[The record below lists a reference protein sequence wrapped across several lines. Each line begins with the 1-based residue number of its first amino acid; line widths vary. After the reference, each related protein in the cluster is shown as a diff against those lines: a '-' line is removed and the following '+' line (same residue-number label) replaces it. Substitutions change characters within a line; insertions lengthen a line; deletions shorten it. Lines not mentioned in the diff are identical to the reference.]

1 MSRSGITILWCAVLA
16 ALFCFAAGCKKMH
29 QRTTPDLVSFTACSD
44 LELRLKDN
52 LRQEMRA
59 SLLSYT
65 DAMLYAPETGGMP
78 PGGPRSDSAF
88 DNGNGPAEGVD
99 YSGTNNQEPGVD
111 EADFTKTDGHSLFV
125 LDNNTFMMLA
135 IPAFGS
141 IDGGTATRIEGSAL
155 EMLIHKQSPGGRADR
170 AIVFSS
176 LYPYALP
183 AAHPLHPF
191 IETAPGPA
199 ANDSSRLYRTSV
211 LTKITV
217 LDLQGADAPQVS
229 REFYVEGAY
238 QTARLIESFVHM
250 ASYAWMDVPGL
261 VYWPDLPDM
270 YYSITS
276 PALRRLIWNQAAARA
291 IAENEALINRLTLQ
305 DLVPRRYELAGS
317 TLIEHDSA
325 AESCGNFSIAEDGVS
340 RGYTSILS
348 LDLLAETMQ
357 PDDRHIVSN
366 WSTVYAS
373 DDTLLLAEPSNASWW
388 YTADS
393 AFEEATNIHKYIL
406 DNGTSLYAGSGRVD
420 GTVGSQFCLSEYE
433 GAVRVAA
440 TTNAWG
446 RWWSQTPAEPENHV
460 YVLTPADNGSLSIT
474 GHLGGIAPGESIW
487 AARFIG
493 AKGYLVTFRNT
504 DPLWTIDLSNPSEPA
519 VIGEIQVPGVSTY
532 IHPISDD
539 RLLTI
544 GYGGDENGLD
554 GSIMVSLFDVSDFS
568 NPLMVDNLTLFVN
581 QSDNGSSTWGYSE
594 AAYEHKAFQYWEPE
608 QLLAVPLSASTSSWD
623 VSGNWSYSYI
633 SKLVLIKVDP
643 AAGFTIHG
651 TVDHSNYYNSDTDC
665 YWSSQDIRRS
675 IFMGEYIYALSDRAV
690 TVNLTDNM
698 TETDAIEL
706 PGTCY
711 EGIVYRDIE

>member
-1 MSRSGITILWCAVLA
+1 MSRSCMTILWCAVLA
-16 ALFCFAAGCKKMH
+16 ALFCYAAGCKKMH
-29 QRTTPDLVSFTACSD
+29 QRTAPDLVSFTACSD
-44 LELRLKDN
+44 LERRLKDN
-52 LRQEMRA
+52 LRQEMRS

-78 PGGPRSDSAF
+78 PDGPGADSPFDGGK
-88 DNGNGPAEGVD
+88 GPAEGAD

-111 EADFTKTDGHSLFV
+111 EADSTKTDGRTLFV

-135 IPAFGS
+135 IPAYGS
-141 IDGGTATRIEGSAL
+141 IDGGAAARIEGSAL
-155 EMLIHKQSPGGRADR
+155 EMLIHKESPGGRADR
-170 AIVFSS
+170 AIVFST
-176 LYPYALP
+176 LYPGALP
-183 AAHPLHPF
+183 ATHPLYPV
-191 IETAPGPA
+191 IGTAPEPA
-199 ANDSSRLYRTSV
+199 AHDSRLYRTSV

-229 REFYVEGAY
+229 REFYVEGTY

-261 VYWPDLPDM
+261 VYWPDLPDL
-270 YYSITS
+270 YYAIKS
-276 PALRRLIWNQAAARA
+276 PALRSLIWNEAAARA
-291 IAENEALINRLTLQ
+291 IAANDAVINRLSLQ
-305 DLVPRRYELAGS
+305 DLVPRWYELAGS

-325 AESCGNFSIAEDGVS
+325 AGDCGNFSIAEDGVS

-348 LDLLAETMQ
+348 LDLVADTMQ
-357 PDDRHIVSN
+357 LDDQHIVSN

-373 DDTLLLAEPSNASWW
+373 DDTLLLAEPSNAAWW
-388 YTADS
+388 YTVNS
-393 AFEEATNIHKYIL
+393 AFEEATNIHTFIL

-420 GTVGSQFCLSEYE
+420 GTVGSQFCLSEYD
-433 GAVRVAA
+433 GTVRVAA

-460 YVLTPADNGSLSIT
+460 YVLTPADNGSLSIA
-474 GHLGGIAPGESIW
+474 GHLGGIAQGESIW

-493 AKGYLVTFRNT
+493 TKGYLVTFRNM
-504 DPLWTIDLSNPSEPA
+504 DPLWTIDLSNPSAPA

-532 IHPISDD
+532 IHPIADD

-568 NPLMVDNLTLFVN
+568 TPLMIDNLTLFAD
-581 QSDNGSSTWGYSE
+581 QSDNNSSTWGYSE
-594 AAYEHKAFQYWEPE
+594 AACEHKAFQYWEPE

-623 VSGNWSYSYI
+623 GSGNWSYSYI
-633 SKLVLIKVDP
+633 SKLMLIKVDP

-651 TVDHSNYYNSDTDC
+651 TVDHSHYYNSAADC
-665 YWSSQDIRRS
+665 YWSNQDIRRS
-675 IFMGEYIYALSDRAV
+675 IFMGEYLYALSDRAV

-711 EGIVYRDIE
+711 EGIVYPEID